1 QTPAPGDPTPTPT
14 PGIPTPAPNS
24 PNNPP
29 VVNVQLPFLFVRN
42 SVPFQISLPPNTFT
56 DPDPGDTLTYSATQ
70 INGQPLPSWLT
81 FNPNTLSFN
90 GQSFGLDFVPIQLTA
105 TDRSGAIADNFISLI
120 TVGIGRVIDGYIAGA
135 TLFFDANKNGV
146 LDNNEPST
154 ITGATGEYEL
164 NIPFE
169 TFDTNQNGELEQSE
183 GNLVAFGGIDTATGL
198 PLETPVSAPP
208 DSTVVTL
215 LTSLIVELADRG
227 TDVDRAESLV
237 KSSLGI
243 PASVDLTSLDP
254 IEAVNSG
261 RSGGVEVLTAMTKVQ
276 NFITQTVSLIDGA
289 SAVANNLIVKN
300 VVAAISDRI
309 QNGNNLDLNNAA
321 QLSAIVREAATKTQQ
336 IDPSF
341 NIQTVLAIAPQA
353 AQVMA
358 EANQRTDAAASSNS
372 GASLNSAIARIQK
385 VALGETAKDFKEV
398 TAGNKTIAEV
408 VAENTGAAL
417 NTQIQT
423 AIVFDIPA
431 VPVIGGSVDV
441 ISTAPNQIIGTNG
454 NDAIAGTS
462 DNDTISGRRGN
473 DRILGLEGNDW
484 INGNQDIDSL
494 DGGIGDDTVYGGKG
508 DDSLVGFSGED
519 ILFGNRGFDR
529 INGGDGSDSIYGG
542 RGNDLLTGGN
552 GDDLL
557 VSQIGED
564 TLIGGLGSDV
574 FLLAPQQGIDTILD
588 FEKGQDLIG
597 LSGGLNFSQLSIT
610 SANNATLI
618 SVASSGQVLASL
630 RGVAPN
636 LLGVEDFTQR
646 LI

>member
-1 QTPAPGDPTPTPT
+1 
-14 PGIPTPAPNS
+14 
-24 PNNPP
+24 
-29 VVNVQLPFLFVRN
+29 
-42 SVPFQISLPPNTFT
+42 
-56 DPDPGDTLTYSATQ
+56 
-70 INGQPLPSWLT
+70 
-81 FNPNTLSFN
+81 
-90 GQSFGLDFVPIQLTA
+90 
-105 TDRSGAIADNFISLI
+105 
-120 TVGIGRVIDGYIAGA
+120 
-135 TLFFDANKNGV
+135 
-146 LDNNEPST
+146 
-154 ITGATGEYEL
+154 
-164 NIPFE
+164 
-169 TFDTNQNGELEQSE
+169 
-183 GNLVAFGGIDTATGL
+183 
-198 PLETPVSAPP
+198 
-208 DSTVVTL
+208 
-215 LTSLIVELADRG
+215 
-227 TDVDRAESLV
+227 
-237 KSSLGI
+237 
-243 PASVDLTSLDP
+243 
-254 IEAVNSG
+254 
-261 RSGGVEVLTAMTKVQ
+261 MTKVQ

-289 SAVANNLIVKN
+289 SAAANNTIVKN

-336 IDPSF
+336 IDPSL

-557 VSQIGED
+557 VGQIGED